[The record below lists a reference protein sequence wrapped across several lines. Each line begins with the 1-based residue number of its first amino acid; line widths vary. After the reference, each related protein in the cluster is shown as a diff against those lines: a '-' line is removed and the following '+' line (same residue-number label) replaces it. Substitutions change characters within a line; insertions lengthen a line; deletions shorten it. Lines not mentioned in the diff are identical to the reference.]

1 MRNLIVCALALALM
15 AQAVVSLECYHCPNG
30 GRCFTTQKCR
40 DDQDQCITMFFPLTA
55 KYAKRCSR
63 TYECEVMKAM
73 GGSAV
78 KAICCGTDRC
88 NR

>member
-15 AQAVVSLECYHCPNG
+15 AQA
-30 GRCFTTQKCR
+30 
-40 DDQDQCITMFFPLTA
+40 
-55 KYAKRCSR
+55 KYAKRCSS

-78 KAICCGTDRC
+78 KAICCGTNQC